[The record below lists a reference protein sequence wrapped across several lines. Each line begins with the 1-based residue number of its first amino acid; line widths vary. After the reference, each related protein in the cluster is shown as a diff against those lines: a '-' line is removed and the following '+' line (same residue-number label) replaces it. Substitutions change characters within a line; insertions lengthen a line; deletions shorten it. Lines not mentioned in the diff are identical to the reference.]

1 MMKINIFCLFIILV
15 HQGIIGYASE
25 ISDSSKSNP
34 IESTTSYPNILI
46 LFADDLG
53 YGDLAGIF
61 GHPTSHTPNLKELA
75 KRSKVF
81 TNFYVSSPVCSPSRY
96 IFNLQF
102 NIKKSTYIYY

>member
-1 MMKINIFCLFIILV
+1 MKINIFCIFVPLV
-15 HQGIIGYASE
+15 HQGIICFASE
-25 ISDSSKSNP
+25 IPDSSQTRT
-34 IESTTSYPNILI
+34 IESTTLHPNILI

-53 YGDLAGIF
+53 YGDLSGIF

-96 IFNLQF
+96 IYQLS
-102 NIKKSTYIYY
+102 I